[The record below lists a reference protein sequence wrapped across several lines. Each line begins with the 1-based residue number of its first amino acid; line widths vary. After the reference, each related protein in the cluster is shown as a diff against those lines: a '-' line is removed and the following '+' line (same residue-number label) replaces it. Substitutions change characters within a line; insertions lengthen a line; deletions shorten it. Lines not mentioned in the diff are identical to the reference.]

1 MERARRQASNP
12 LRMILESSRGR
23 RKSVDGDGAEG
34 TEAPRPRSG
43 GTRAAVA
50 APAGAASVLPP
61 PEPAN
66 VMVTL
71 SSAAL
76 QGPSLASPVAALP
89 WVPTAGAPPEL
100 PSVAGSLPVLVLL
113 APKLVSVVEPVLSLQ
128 LLEDAGRFAELPVDL
143 TIRADGSVALVV
155 VAVSAPRLLVRA
167 VGTALEQWRFE
178 PLPSERVH
186 RVNLVFNAGETR

>member
-1 MERARRQASNP
+1 
-12 LRMILESSRGR
+12 
-23 RKSVDGDGAEG
+23 
-34 TEAPRPRSG
+34 
-43 GTRAAVA
+43 
-50 APAGAASVLPP
+50 
-61 PEPAN
+61 
-66 VMVTL
+66 MVTL

-186 RVNLVFNAGETR
+186 RVNLVFNAGETRAEQPGPCASHLPWAKFNCRMPWTRTPGCHTKAVGWRLRAPCCTL